1 MFVTCHDF
9 SVEVNLTANPRD
21 GEEKLRSY
29 MMGLPTDG
37 SSMVRMISNLSFLD
51 MRPGFVVQ
59 FQCVSSMFLS
69 IDLQTSYS
77 DYSKSCP
84 GMGPSTSRSRG
95 SQ

>member
-9 SVEVNLTANPRD
+9 SVEVNLAANPRD

-51 MRPGFVVQ
+51 MRPGFLVQ

-84 GMGPSTSRSRG
+84 Y
-95 SQ
+95 